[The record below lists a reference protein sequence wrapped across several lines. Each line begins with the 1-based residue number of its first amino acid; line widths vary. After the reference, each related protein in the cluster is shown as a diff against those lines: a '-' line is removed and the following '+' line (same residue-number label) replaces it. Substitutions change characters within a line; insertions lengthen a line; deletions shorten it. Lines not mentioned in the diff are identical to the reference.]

1 MTYGIDRIVQDKAD
15 AYRGNPAALQ
25 KRSAMSKELIDMLA
39 LQKITSE
46 KDAAARDMQLQMEQQ
61 PGTIA
66 QQLEQ
71 KAVGQT
77 KNEMLKG
84 VAGVMKNNQAKQQAN
99 MRRIASAG
107 LPKTAA
113 AGPPP
118 QGLAAQ
124 PKPNMQMMAQGGIV
138 GYANGGQA
146 KADKIA
152 EIRARTDID
161 ESAKYQMIQ
170 ALLGKQG
177 YKDPTTLDDDAA
189 KAQKVRA
196 ARDMAGDSK
205 AINPTL
211 GFNALK
217 SGPTRTVG
225 NDYKDVGAMNVAT
238 KGMQGSALG
247 TGAAQGRGQ
256 IPQAIFGMEDEY
268 DDKPPAAQPPAAQPP
283 AAQPPAAKTNAL
295 NAGLGQVT
303 APDKRT
309 KFLDP
314 QAYNVSMSDAS
325 STEGALA
332 GIKGLMDQDPKEAR
346 AEAMKYGLA
355 TLGMSDDRIA
365 AEKARQKAV
374 ADLDARQLDPK
385 KLQRE
390 RLSAFLRGTSR
401 AGSFAGGSQG
411 LADVRAQQELAE
423 RNRLLG
429 RQGAERSFEDE
440 QQRIKELAFVDA
452 GKAYKIANENVAKGV
467 KAITEFNS
475 TQVNMLS
482 NNAKNVLQADA
493 ENMKAE
499 DRDIKRIMEAAM
511 HNASQGVKVAVANL
525 EADTADKRM
534 NLQAELDTLKIEQL
548 DRGKAED
555 TLTKVAKYMGDM
567 RAKYEKIY
575 QDRVASLPF
584 GTDQSVV
591 QALREEMNAGIIISL
606 KPLADRAKDIEERIA
621 GTYGDFSGKYQ
632 QGSMTVS
639 P

>member
-84 VAGVMKNNQAKQQAN
+84 VAGVMKTNQAKQQAN
-99 MRRIASAG
+99 MQRMASAG

-113 AGPPP
+113 AGPP

-124 PKPNMQMMAQGGIV
+124 PKPNMQRMAQGGIV
-138 GYANGGQA
+138 GYAPGGPVEAQEKFDEIA
-146 KADKIA
+146 KIRKQIADGTISKAEGYKKIEA
-152 EIRARTDID
+152 LSPGLSSAYRTKPL
-161 ESAKYQMIQ
+161 ESGPAKYVQSPLDRRGLDATGLQ
-170 ALLGKQG
+170 AAITERNENQQSM
-177 YKDPTTLDDDAA
+177 DSTLA
-189 KAQKVRA
+189 
-196 ARDMAGDSK
+196 
-205 AINPTL
+205 
-211 GFNALK
+211 
-217 SGPTRTVG
+217 
-225 NDYKDVGAMNVAT
+225 
-238 KGMQGSALG
+238 GMQGNALG
-247 TGAAQGRGQ
+247 TGASQGRGQ
-256 IPQAIFGMEDEY
+256 GTAKAPPQAVFGMEDEY
-268 DDKPPAAQPPAAQPP
+268 DDKPPVVQPP

-346 AEAMKYGLA
+346 AEAMKYGLD

-365 AEKARQKAV
+365 AETARQKAV

-429 RQGAERSFEDE
+429 RQGAERSFEKE
-440 QQRIKELAFVDA
+440 QQEIRVKAFDSA
-452 GKAYKIANENVAKGV
+452 KDAYKIANENVAKGV
-467 KAITEFNS
+467 TAITQFNS
-475 TQVNMLS
+475 TQVSMLS
-482 NNAKNVLQADA
+482 NNAKNVLQADEA
-493 ENMKAE
+493 NMKAE

-534 NLQAELDTLKIEQL
+534 NLQAELDMLKIEQL

-555 TLTKVAKYMGDM
+555 TLSKVAKYMGDI
-567 RAKYEKIY
+567 RAEYEKIY
-575 QDRVASLPF
+575 QERITSLGLAGEP
-584 GTDQSVV
+584 DPAKVE
-591 QALREEMNAGIIISL
+591 ALKEEMNAAIIISL
-606 KPLADRAKDIEERIA
+606 KPLADRAKDVEARIA
-621 GTYGDFSGKYQ
+621 GTYGDTSGKYQ

>member
-1 MTYGIDRIVQDKAD
+1 MAYGIDQIVQDKAD

-46 KDAAARDMQLQMEQQ
+46 KDAAARDMQLKMEQQ

-77 KNEMLKG
+77 KDEMLKG
-84 VAGVMKNNQAKQQAN
+84 VAGVMKTNQAKQQAN
-99 MRRIASAG
+99 MQRAASAG

-113 AGPPP
+113 VGPP

-138 GYANGGQA
+138 GYAPGGEVSSQEKFDEIA
-146 KADKIA
+146 AIRKQIADGTISKA
-152 EIRARTDID
+152 E
-161 ESAKYQMIQ
+161 
-170 ALLGKQG
+170 G
-177 YKDPTTLDDDAA
+177 YK
-189 KAQKVRA
+189 K
-196 ARDMAGDSK
+196 
-205 AINPTL
+205 IE
-211 GFNALK
+211 ALSPGLSSAYK
-217 SGPTRTVG
+217 TKPLESGPAKFVQSPLDRRGLDAVG
-225 NDYKDVGAMNVAT
+225 LQTEIKERNKNQQSMDSVLAGMKGNV
-238 KGMQGSALG
+238 LG
-247 TGAAQGRGQ
+247 TGALQGRGQ
-256 IPQAIFGMEDEY
+256 GTVAYAPDAMGGTGDDMMRGLGGPAIE
-268 DDKPPAAQPPAAQPP
+268 PP
-283 AAQPPAAKTNAL
+283 AAQPPAAKTNTL
-295 NAGLGQVT
+295 DSGLGQVDAPT
-303 APDKRT
+303 ART

-314 QAYNVSMSDAS
+314 AGYGVKMSDAS
-325 STEGALA
+325 STDDTLE
-332 GIKGLMDQDPKEAR
+332 GIKDLMNQDPKAVRDEALT
-346 AEAMKYGLA
+346 YGLDK
-355 TLGMSDDRIA
+355 LGMSSDRVA
-365 AEKARQKAV
+365 AEKARQEAV

-385 KLQRE
+385 KLQQE
-390 RLSAFLRGTSR
+390 QLSAFLRGTAK

-411 LADVRAQQELAE
+411 LADVRSQQELAE

-429 RQGAERSFEDE
+429 RQGSERSFEDE
-440 QQRIKELAFVDA
+440 QQRIREKAFSSA
-452 GKAYKIANENVAKGV
+452 QEAYKIANSNIRQGV
-467 KAITEFNS
+467 SSMTQFNA
-475 TQVNMLS
+475 TQIGML
-482 NNAKNVLQADA
+482 NDNAKNRLGADKA
-493 ENMKAE
+493 NMEAE
-499 DRDIKRIMEAAM
+499 DRSQSRLMEASI

-555 TLTKVAKYMGDM
+555 TLSKVAKYMGDM

-575 QDRVASLPF
+575 QDRIANLPM

-606 KPLADRAKDIEERIA
+606 KPLADRAKAVEARIA
-621 GTYGDFSGKYQ
+621 STYGDPSGQFQ
-632 QGSMTVS
+632 QGSMTVT